1 MDNYQCGCCR
11 PSCSLL
17 TLLVSIAIGIAF
29 GVFAILEIL
38 TPEVAAIIA
47 IAASIILFIITF
59 FATIQSRGSEC
70 VCRYISRILS
80 GIAGSLLLGI
90 LTLFLIDVLEETLL
104 AIFAGVTFFALSLAV
119 TALFCIILCLCESC
133 SDCDCM

>member
-17 TLLVSIAIGIAF
+17 ALIVSIAIGIVF

-47 IAASIILFIITF
+47 IAAAIILFIITF
-59 FATIQSRGSEC
+59 FATIQSRGNEC

-133 SDCDCM
+133 RDCDCM